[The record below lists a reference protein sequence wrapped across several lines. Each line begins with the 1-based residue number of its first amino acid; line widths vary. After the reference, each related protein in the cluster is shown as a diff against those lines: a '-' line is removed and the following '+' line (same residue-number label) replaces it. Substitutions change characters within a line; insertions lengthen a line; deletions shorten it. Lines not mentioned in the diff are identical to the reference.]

1 MKCGVSGV
9 LDDDDDTLINVNILD
24 KERVSDLLLCFISD
38 QSGELWIELMVFGMV
53 IVYSAIFS
61 VTVMMFSD
69 FELETDMWGGEP

>member
-1 MKCGVSGV
+1 
-9 LDDDDDTLINVNILD
+9 
-24 KERVSDLLLCFISD
+24 
-38 QSGELWIELMVFGMV
+38 MVFGMV